1 MPRSKEWHAWSSAV
15 SEGGGLRFEG
25 DKFESGDLWRQNG
38 HDGQTLP
45 LLLFLIWSSNELRKL
60 VQVDS
65 VHARKKWAGWLSSSV
80 RGDRQKV
87 GVTAVAVKPGR
98 QVFTLRNIHLRNIH
112 PEKYSPLKNA
122 LLC

>member
-38 HDGQTLP
+38 HDGQRLP
-45 LLLFLIWSSNELRKL
+45 LLLFLIWSSNELRKV

-65 VHARKKWAGWLSSSV
+65 VHARKKWAGWLSSV
-80 RGDRQKV
+80 EKV
-87 GVTAVAVKPGR
+87 GVTAAGVLQWNQGDR
-98 QVFTLRNIHLRNIH
+98 
-112 PEKYSPLKNA
+112 
-122 LLC
+122 